1 MFGQVSGILMNISL
15 GEMYSR
21 EGTGDGLLLV
31 FEEKDCI
38 GESLELIEDLDVAL
52 VFGKAAVGM
61 LRDGETSGL
70 RIDAAVVGDEGGV

>member
-52 VFGKAAVGM
+52 AF
-61 LRDGETSGL
+61 
-70 RIDAAVVGDEGGV
+70 